1 MNRHYV
7 AVAMR
12 AGHRCEYCRAPEA
25 IFNLPF
31 EVEHIVPTSRDGP
44 DDDSNLAL
52 SCRACNLYKADQ
64 VSGVEE
70 TTGEAVRLFHPRTDR
85 WDDHFR
91 LDMDDAAIRGVTP
104 VGRVTVA
111 CLRMNREIQREARRS
126 WIRLGI
132 YP

>member
-1 MNRHYV
+1 
-7 AVAMR
+7 
-12 AGHRCEYCRAPEA
+12 
-25 IFNLPF
+25 
-31 EVEHIVPTSRDGP
+31 VEHIVPTSRDGP

-52 SCRACNLYKADQ
+52 SCKACNLYKADH

-70 TTGEAVRLFHPRTDR
+70 TTGEVVRLFHPRLDR
-85 WDDHFR
+85 WADHFR

-111 CLRMNREIQREARRS
+111 YLRMNRDIQREARRS
-126 WIRLGI
+126 WIRLGL